1 MPKRKDTNLENNMDD
16 TTNDIENDNTNTET
30 NDNIDIIEYY
40 DLLSEL
46 FPSNYIKEKRKKIKV
61 DEEFINNI
69 QETVNYLYNHLTSD
83 QFKKLNKLYKLLNTV
98 PNNLLAIQNEIY
110 KKLSIINKLL
120 EEVTLHNLKIYNEY
134 IHNNVNDNE
143 YFKQL
148 MFHEQDIILS
158 KLKQINLET
167 VNIKPHLIQ
176 LLDSNMP
183 TKFKHIGLNKIIQ
196 LRDKDNNEY
205 QKLIKWVESFL
216 KLPFNQVNH
225 LPVSL
230 NDGIDNCRNYMAYCE
245 NVLNKCVYG
254 MEEAKG
260 QIMQLIGKWITNP
273 DSIGTSIGLKGPM
286 GTGKTTL
293 VKNGI
298 SKILNREFAFITLG
312 GSVDGSTLKG
322 HSYTYEGSTYGKIAD
337 ILIQTKSSNPI
348 IFFDE
353 LDKVS
358 KEEIYSIL
366 THLTDTT
373 QNNEFH
379 DNYFSE
385 IELDLSACLFVF
397 SFNDETLIN
406 PILRDRMYT
415 IEVPGY
421 NVKDKIIISQ
431 QHLIPCIIKDLG
443 LNTNDISISEESIK
457 HIIENTKPEDGVRN
471 LKRSLEIIYSKL
483 NLFRILKTTT
493 IFDKIIDVT
502 FPFIVTKE
510 MINNLLKLYIKKEN
524 MNISTMYI

>member
-1 MPKRKDTNLENNMDD
+1 MPKRKDNSEVDS
-16 TTNDIENDNTNTET
+16 DIDNE
-30 NDNIDIIEYY
+30 EYY
-40 DLLSEL
+40 ELLSEL
-46 FPSNYIKEKRKKIKV
+46 FPSNYINEKKKKSKLI
-61 DEEFINNI
+61 DESFLNNI
-69 QETVNYLYNHLTSD
+69 RETVHYLSNHLSEEK
-83 QFKKLNKLYKLLNTV
+83 FKELNKLYTLLNTY
-98 PNNLLAIQNEIY
+98 PNDLTAIHKELN
-110 KKLSIINKLL
+110 KKLISINKLL
-120 EEVTLHNLKIYNEY
+120 EQVTLSNIQLYNSY
-134 IHNNVNDNE
+134 IHTNYNDTE
-143 YFKQL
+143 YFKNL
-148 MFHEQDIILS
+148 KLDEQDNLLS
-158 KLKQINLET
+158 KLKQINKDSINT
-167 VNIKPHLIQ
+167 KPYLVQ
-176 LLDSNMP
+176 LLESSMP

-216 KLPFNQVNH
+216 KLPFNKVNH

-230 NDGIDNCRNYMAYCE
+230 NDGIDKCRNYMSYCE
-245 NVLNKCVYG
+245 DVLNNCVYG

-273 DSIGTSIGLKGPM
+273 QSIGTAIGLKGPM

-312 GSVDGSTLKG
+312 GSIDGSTLKG

-358 KEEIYSIL
+358 NKTEEIYSIL

-373 QNNEFH
+373 QNSEFH

-385 IELDLSACLFVF
+385 IDLDLSACLFVF
-397 SFNDETLIN
+397 SFNDESLIN

-415 IEVPGY
+415 IEVAGY
-421 NVKDKIIISQ
+421 NVKDKTIISKK
-431 QHLIPCIIKDLG
+431 HLIPTIIKDVG
-443 LNTNDISISEESIK
+443 LLPTDIVLTDENIK
-457 HIIENTKPEDGVRN
+457 HIIEITKPEDGVRN
-471 LKRSLEIIYSKL
+471 LKRNLEIIYSKL
-483 NLFRILKTTT
+483 NLFRILKSTT
-493 IFDKIIDVT
+493 IFDKIIDVN
-502 FPFIVTKE
+502 FPFHVTPDV
-510 MINNLLKLYIKKEN
+510 INNLLKPYKIEREN

>member
-1 MPKRKDTNLENNMDD
+1 MPKRKDKESEIEPIIQDNTD
-16 TTNDIENDNTNTET
+16 TNDIIIDNNDN
-30 NDNIDIIEYY
+30 NIDINEYY
-40 DLLSEL
+40 ELLSEL
-46 FPSNYIKEKRKKIKV
+46 YPSNYINEKRKKIMV

-69 QETVNYLYNHLTSD
+69 REIIVYLHSHLSVEE
-83 QFKKLNKLYKLLNTV
+83 FKKLNKLYTLFNTI

-110 KKLSIINKLL
+110 KKLNIINKLL
-120 EEVTLHNLKIYNEY
+120 DDISIINLQIYNKY
-134 IHNNVNDNE
+134 IQNNINDNE

-148 MFHEQDIILS
+148 KVVEQDKILT

-167 VNIKPHLIQ
+167 VNTKPHLIQ
-176 LLDSNMP
+176 LLESNMP

-216 KLPFNQVNH
+216 KLPFNKVNH

-230 NDGIDNCRNYMAYCE
+230 NDGIDNCRQYMSYCE
-245 NVLNKCVYG
+245 TVLNNCVYG

-273 DSIGTSIGLKGPM
+273 QSIGTAIGLKGPM

-337 ILIQTKSSNPI
+337 ILIQTKTSNPI

-358 KEEIYSIL
+358 KEEIFSVL

-373 QNNEFH
+373 QNSEFH

-397 SFNDETLIN
+397 SFNDESLIN

-443 LNTNDISISEESIK
+443 LKNNDIIISEENIK
-457 HIIENTKPEDGVRN
+457 HIIINTKPEDGVRN

-483 NLFRILKTTT
+483 NLFRILKSTT
-493 IFDKIIDVT
+493 IFDKIIDVS
-502 FPFIVTKE
+502 FPFHITKE
-510 MINNLLKLYIKKEN
+510 IIDNLLKCYKQPEN
-524 MNISTMYI
+524 MNILSMYI

>member
-1 MPKRKDTNLENNMDD
+1 MPKRKDKDD
-16 TTNDIENDNTNTET
+16 EFDNE
-30 NDNIDIIEYY
+30 EYY
-40 DLLSEL
+40 ELLSEL
-46 FPSNYIKEKRKKIKV
+46 FPSNYINEKKKKANI
-61 DEEFINNI
+61 DDSFIDNI
-69 QETVNYLYNHLTSD
+69 RETVNYLSNHLTPD
-83 QFKKLNKLYKLLNTV
+83 KFKELNKLYTLLNTF
-98 PNNLLAIQNEIY
+98 PNDMTAIQGEIN
-110 KKLSIINKLL
+110 KRLPIINKLL
-120 EEVTLHNLKIYNEY
+120 EQVTVNNIQLYNSY
-134 IHNNVNDNE
+134 IHNNSNDTE
-143 YFKQL
+143 YFKNL
-148 MFHEQDIILS
+148 KLEEQENILT
-158 KLKQINLET
+158 KLKNINIES
-167 VNIKPHLIQ
+167 VNTKPYLIQ
-176 LLDSNMP
+176 LLESSMP
-183 TKFKHIGLNKIIQ
+183 SKFKHIGLNKIIQ
-196 LRDKDNNEY
+196 LRDRDNNEN

-216 KLPFNQVNH
+216 KLPFNIVNH

-230 NDGIDNCRNYMAYCE
+230 DDGIDKCRQYMTYCE
-245 NVLNKCVYG
+245 EVLNNCVYG

-273 DSIGTSIGLKGPM
+273 QSIGTAIGLKGPM

-337 ILIQTKSSNPI
+337 ILIQTKTSNPI

-421 NVKDKIIISQ
+421 NVKDKTIISQ
-431 QHLIPCIIKDLG
+431 KHLIPTIIKDIG
-443 LNTNDISISEESIK
+443 LTPDDIVLTEENIK
-457 HIIENTKPEDGVRN
+457 HIIDITKPEDGVRN
-471 LKRSLEIIYSKL
+471 LKRNLEIIYSKL
-483 NLFRILKTTT
+483 NLFRILKSTT
-493 IFDKIIDVT
+493 IFEKIIDVH
-502 FPFIVTKE
+502 FPFYVTPDIV
-510 MINNLLKLYIKKEN
+510 NNLLKPYKQKEN

>member
-1 MPKRKDTNLENNMDD
+1 MPKRKDKDSEEQMDM
-16 TTNDIENDNTNTET
+16 N
-30 NDNIDIIEYY
+30 EYY
-40 DLLSEL
+40 ELLAEL
-46 FPSNYIKEKRKKIKV
+46 FPSEYIEEKKKKTSI
-61 DEEFINNI
+61 DEEFLNNI
-69 QETVNYLYNHLTSD
+69 KDTVNYLYNHLPQD
-83 QFKKLNKLYKLLNTV
+83 KFKELNKLHSLLNTT
-98 PNNLLAIQNEIY
+98 PNDMNLIQTEIT
-110 KKLSIINKLL
+110 KKLPSLNKLL
-120 EEVTLHNLKIYNEY
+120 EQVTINNIQLYNSY
-134 IHNNVNDNE
+134 INTNFNDTE
-143 YFKQL
+143 YFKHL
-148 MFHEQDIILS
+148 NLNEQETILS
-158 KLKQINLET
+158 KLKQINMDSIIT
-167 VNIKPHLIQ
+167 KPYLIQ
-176 LLDSNMP
+176 LLESNMP
-183 TKFKHIGLNKIIQ
+183 LKFKHIGLNKIIQ

-216 KLPFNQVNH
+216 KLPFNKLNS

-230 NDGIDNCRNYMAYCE
+230 ENGIDSCREYMAYCE
-245 NVLNKCVYG
+245 STLNQCVYG
-254 MEEAKG
+254 MEDAKG

-273 DSIGTSIGLKGPM
+273 KSIGTAIGLKGPM

-353 LDKVS
+353 LDKVGH
-358 KEEIYSIL
+358 KTEEIYSVL

-373 QNNEFH
+373 QNSEFH

-385 IELDLSACLFVF
+385 IDLDLSACLFVF
-397 SFNDETLIN
+397 SFNDESLIN

-431 QHLIPCIIKDLG
+431 KHLIPGIIKDIG
-443 LNTNDISISEESIK
+443 LKPSDIIMSEEIIK
-457 HIIENTKPEDGVRN
+457 YIIEITKDEDGVRN
-471 LKRSLEIIYSKL
+471 LKRSLEIVYSKL

-493 IFDKIIDVT
+493 IFDKIIDVN
-502 FPFIVTKE
+502 FPFNVTKE
-510 MINNLLKLYIKKEN
+510 IIDSLLKPYKRRES

>member
-1 MPKRKDTNLENNMDD
+1 MAKCE
-16 TTNDIENDNTNTET
+16 
-30 NDNIDIIEYY
+30 
-40 DLLSEL
+40 
-46 FPSNYIKEKRKKIKV
+46 
-61 DEEFINNI
+61 
-69 QETVNYLYNHLTSD
+69 
-83 QFKKLNKLYKLLNTV
+83 
-98 PNNLLAIQNEIY
+98 
-110 KKLSIINKLL
+110 
-120 EEVTLHNLKIYNEY
+120 
-134 IHNNVNDNE
+134 
-143 YFKQL
+143 
-148 MFHEQDIILS
+148 IIL
-158 KLKQINLET
+158 
-167 VNIKPHLIQ
+167 
-176 LLDSNMP
+176 
-183 TKFKHIGLNKIIQ
+183 
-196 LRDKDNNEY
+196 
-205 QKLIKWVESFL
+205 
-216 KLPFNQVNH
+216 
-225 LPVSL
+225 
-230 NDGIDNCRNYMAYCE
+230 ND
-245 NVLNKCVYG
+245 CVYG
-254 MEEAKG
+254 MEEVKG

-273 DSIGTSIGLKGPM
+273 KSIGTSIGLKGPM

-358 KEEIYSIL
+358 KEEIYSVL

-385 IELDLSACLFVF
+385 ISLDLSECLFVF
-397 SFNDETLIN
+397 SYNDESLIN

-431 QHLIPCIIKDLG
+431 KHLIPTIIKDIG
-443 LNTNDISISEESIK
+443 LLPTDIVLTNENIK
-457 HIIENTKPEDGVRN
+457 HIIEITKPEDGVRN
-471 LKRSLEIIYSKL
+471 LKRNLEIIYSKL
-483 NLFRILKTTT
+483 NLFRILKSTT
-493 IFDKIIDVT
+493 IFDKIIDVN
-502 FPFIVTKE
+502 FPFHVTCE
-510 MINNLLKLYIKKEN
+510 IINNLLKPYKTEREN